1 MLVYSRIKVKLGQLY
16 ELLRSPF
23 QGYVSTGK
31 DCCIW
36 MEKATP
42 GLLSFFLMK
51 VIIQKK
57 EGRHPGE
64 KGAQTVGEID
74 KKYDLKD
81 QSLHLQQI
89 WFN

>member
-1 MLVYSRIKVKLGQLY
+1 
-16 ELLRSPF
+16 
-23 QGYVSTGK
+23 
-31 DCCIW
+31 

-57 EGRHPGE
+57 EGRHLGE
-64 KGAQTVGEID
+64 KGAQTVGEMD
-74 KKYDLKD
+74 EKYDLKD

>member
-1 MLVYSRIKVKLGQLY
+1 
-16 ELLRSPF
+16 
-23 QGYVSTGK
+23 
-31 DCCIW
+31 

-51 VIIQKK
+51 VIIKKK

-74 KKYDLKD
+74 EKYDLKD